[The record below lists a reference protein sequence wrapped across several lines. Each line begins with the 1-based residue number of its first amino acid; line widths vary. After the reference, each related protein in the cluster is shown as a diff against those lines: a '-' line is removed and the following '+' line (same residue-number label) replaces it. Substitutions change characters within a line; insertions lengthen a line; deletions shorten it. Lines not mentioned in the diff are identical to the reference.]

1 MEHWEY
7 EEQQELKTRNATF
20 QQVTSNHLEA
30 IERKL
35 DKLNDSTSRI
45 ARSTEYC
52 AAAAILYLAVQ
63 AWRWYTS
70 S

>member
-7 EEQQELKTRNATF
+7 EEQQELKKRNATF

-35 DKLNDSTSRI
+35 DKLNESTSRI
-45 ARSTEYC
+45 ARSADYC
-52 AAAAILYLAVQ
+52 AAAAFVYLAVQ